1 MKTGFKLKR
10 IGLRAMDRG
19 GSNLLLALFHYH
31 PEFFSLSENITFDT
45 KDYDSLPI
53 VGNPGFAPRDQCAHR
68 PTNARQLLN
77 WLQAESCSMFRG
89 TDNAS
94 KNMDKV
100 RNIVIKIPKE
110 CLWSNNEIE
119 FKFKYCKHE
128 YDKVCYL
135 IRNPFRVAISRE
147 ENGCLKSVVDCTIE
161 NLSEYR
167 SDIEKGFDSKI
178 IFLEHLLKNFEEELP
193 KLINWADQD
202 TKTLVDRLAG
212 ATFAGRT
219 KTGTRITGP
228 VPWHKSARGHGGFN
242 PYAEVS
248 YERATSKDIHSRF
261 PISIPPVPELD
272 YAREKLGPT
281 MFDYWYNDKEHSY
294 IHELNLDLI

>member
-10 IGLRAMDRG
+10 IGLRAIDRG

-31 PEFFSLSENITFDT
+31 PEFFSLSEKITFDT

-53 VGNPGFAPRDQCAHR
+53 VGNPGFAPRDQCLR
-68 PTNARQLLN
+68 SPTNARQLLN

-89 TDNAS
+89 TDNAN

-100 RNIVIKIPKE
+100 RNIVIKIPRE
-110 CLWSNNEIE
+110 HFWSNNETE
-119 FKFKYCKHE
+119 FKYEYCKHE

-135 IRNPFRVAISRE
+135 IRNPFRVAISTDHE
-147 ENGCLKSVVDCTIE
+147 YLKSIVDWTIE

-167 SDIEKGFDSKI
+167 SDIEKGLDSKI

-202 TKTLVDRLAG
+202 TKTVVDRFIG
-212 ATFAGRT
+212 ATFAGSK
-219 KTGTRITGP
+219 KTWTG
-228 VPWHKSARGHGGFN
+228 RGHGGFN

-248 YERATSKDIHSRF
+248 YERATSKDIHNRF
-261 PISIPPVPELD
+261 PISIPPTPGLD
-272 YAREKLGPT
+272 CAREKLGPT

>member
-1 MKTGFKLKR
+1 MKADFKLKR
-10 IGLRAMDRG
+10 IGLRTMDRS

-31 PEFFSLSENITFDT
+31 PEFFSLSEKITFDT

-53 VGNPGFAPRDQCAHR
+53 VGNPGFAPRDQRLRR

-77 WLQAESCSMFRG
+77 WLQAENCSMFRG
-89 TDNAS
+89 TDNAN

-100 RNIVIKIPKE
+100 RNIVIKIPRETFHYEKE
-110 CLWSNNEIE
+110 GQFEY
-119 FKFKYCKHE
+119 KYCNHE
-128 YDKVCYL
+128 YDKICYL
-135 IRNPFRVAISRE
+135 IRNPFRVAISEDRPE
-147 ENGCLKSVVDCTIE
+147 RLKSIVDCTIE
-161 NLSEYR
+161 SLSEYR
-167 SDIEKGFDSKI
+167 SDIEKGFDNKI

-202 TKTLVDRLAG
+202 TKTLVDRFAG
-212 ATFAGRT
+212 AAFAG
-219 KTGTRITGP
+219 KTLNPNGP
-228 VPWHKSARGHGGFN
+228 MLRRGPGGFD

-248 YERATSKDIHSRF
+248 CERTTSKDIHNRF

-281 MFDYWYNDKEHSY
+281 MFDYWYNDKEHGY
-294 IHELNLDLI
+294 IHGLNLDLI